1 MFIIFAVSIKS
12 VGLRLKRITKI
23 IKINKVEK
31 HPIKDFYFVFGVS
44 GGHFEKYL
52 VNSKKYSKFGEMQVS
67 KKYAVVMSSA
77 GSLKKS
83 PIIQSFKKLSDDVD
97 GIEKEKSVVPKI
109 SATKVFVQCLELFL
123 REKSNLSNL
132 QIKEIC
138 AWVYSNHTQFKANP
152 YLLLKLNLELS
163 FLDIDKIA
171 KFIDF
176 PGNSK
181 VRVKACLD
189 FCLKSGVNG
198 SAAILSSILFT
209 SCFDLLRAVYCD
221 FQDVFMIKTA
231 LVELLKSNEVK
242 ELNIK
247 GEGVFFIHSWYA
259 RQTELLVKELKRRNK
274 EAGEFGKNI
283 VINSLDSD
291 FQNCLNNVLN
301 SKISFITGAA
311 GSGKSYMLKLLYK
324 TFSKM
329 LNNEKYTEKVVV
341 LTPTGKASARLN
353 SDLKIYSSTVHS
365 ALGWVAESSVIDL
378 KNYYSFSFNYKNKF
392 KNTKIVLVDES
403 TMLEDALVWTLLNS
417 FPKSCHFVFV
427 GDYNQ
432 LTSILPGSFFK
443 DALNSNIF
451 PTTYLK
457 YNFRQV
463 NTDIPVLL
471 KRVLKGNQDCLYYKY
486 KSVFVKYSSYG
497 SFLEKLSLLISK
509 LNNLRNSFYQDF
521 QILLAIK
528 NPERGTIELNKF
540 IQALYIQDKS
550 NTIAN
555 SVYSFYVGDKVIQV
569 FNNKETK
576 VLNGEIGIVR
586 KIAEGVLTVEF
597 QNGLVCVYT
606 KETVSELELAY
617 ALTVHKAQGSEF
629 KNIIFYAD
637 KYSGKM
643 LNKNLV
649 YTAFSRAKE
658 KLFVFGDIS
667 KIADAVGNEKTNFSY
682 FSHLLE
688 MQEELT

>member
-1 MFIIFAVSIKS
+1 M
-12 VGLRLKRITKI
+12 KRITKI

-31 HPIKDFYFVFGVS
+31 YPAKDFYFVFGVF
-44 GGHFEKYL
+44 GGLFEKYL
-52 VNSKKYSKFGEMQVS
+52 VNSKKYSKFGEMQVGE
-67 KKYAVVMSSA
+67 KYEVAVSGVGSA
-77 GSLKKS
+77 KKS
-83 PIIQSFKKLSDDVD
+83 PIIQSFKKLND
-97 GIEKEKSVVPKI
+97 GIEDKEKGKSAVPEI
-109 SATKVFVQCLELFL
+109 SATKVFVQSLELFL
-123 REKSNLSNL
+123 REKSNLSVL

-138 AWVYSNHTQFKANP
+138 AWIYSNHAQFKANP
-152 YLLLKLNLELS
+152 YLILKLNLDLS

-171 KFIDF
+171 KFIEF

-189 FCLKSGVNG
+189 FCLKNG
-198 SAAILSSILFT
+198 INGGATILSSGLFT
-209 SCFDLLRAVYCD
+209 LCFDLLKAVYCD
-221 FQDVFMIKTA
+221 FKDVFKIKVA

-274 EAGEFGKNI
+274 EAGEFGQNI
-283 VINSLDSD
+283 VINTLDSD
-291 FQNCLNNVLN
+291 FQNCLNNALS
-301 SKISFITGAA
+301 SKISFITGPA
-311 GSGKSYMLKLLYK
+311 GSGKSYTLKLLYK

-329 LNNEKYTEKVVV
+329 LNNGKYTEKVVV

-353 SDLKIYSSTVHS
+353 SNFKVYSTTVHS
-365 ALGWVAESSVIDL
+365 ALGWAAKSSVIDL

-392 KNTKIVLVDES
+392 KNTKVVLVDES

-417 FPKSCHFVFV
+417 FPKNCHFVFV

-443 DALNSNIF
+443 DSVLSGIF
-451 PTTYLK
+451 PTYYLK
-457 YNFRQV
+457 YNHRQI
-463 NTDIPVLL
+463 NTDLPKLL
-471 KRVLKGNQDCLYYKY
+471 NQVLKGNKYCLDFRYE
-486 KSVFVKYSSYG
+486 SVIVKYLPYKD
-497 SFLEKLSLLISK
+497 FLLKLSLLISK
-509 LNNLRNSFYQDF
+509 LNCRVNSFYTDF

-528 NPERGTIELNKF
+528 NPERGVIELNKF
-540 IQALYIQDKS
+540 IQSIFIKD
-550 NTIAN
+550 TEN
-555 SVYSFYVGDKVIQV
+555 SVSSGVYHFYVGDKVIQV

-576 VLNGEIGIVR
+576 VLNGEIGVIR
-586 KIAEGVLTVEF
+586 KIVEDKVTVEF
-597 QNGLVCVYT
+597 QNGLVCEYT
-606 KETVSELELAY
+606 KETIFELELAY

-629 KNIIFYAD
+629 KNVVFYAD

-658 KLFVFGDIS
+658 RLFVFGDIY
-667 KIADAVGNEKTNFSY
+667 KIADSVGKENTGFSY
-682 FSHLLE
+682 FRYLLKE
-688 MQEELT
+688 KSD

>member
-1 MFIIFAVSIKS
+1 M
-12 VGLRLKRITKI
+12 KRITKI

-31 HPIKDFYFVFGVS
+31 YPTKDFYFVFGV
-44 GGHFEKYL
+44 FDRLLEKYL
-52 VNSKKYSKFGEMQVS
+52 VNSKKYSKFGEMQVGE
-67 KKYAVVMSSA
+67 KYEVAVSGVGSA
-77 GSLKKS
+77 KKS
-83 PIIQSFKKLSDDVD
+83 PIIQSFKKLND
-97 GIEKEKSVVPKI
+97 GIEDKKKGKSAVPEI
-109 SATKVFVQCLELFL
+109 SATKVFVQSLDLFL
-123 REKSNLSNL
+123 QKKSNLSVR

-138 AWVYSNHTQFKANP
+138 AWIYSNHARFKANP
-152 YLLLKLNLELS
+152 YLLLQLNLDLS

-171 KFIDF
+171 KFIEF

-189 FCLKSGVNG
+189 FCLKNGVNG
-198 SAAILSSILFT
+198 SAAILSSVLFT
-209 SCFDLLRAVYCD
+209 LCFDLLKAVYCG
-221 FQDVFMIKTA
+221 FKDVFIIKTA

-247 GEGVFFIHSWYA
+247 GEGVFFIHAWYA
-259 RQTELLVKELKRRNK
+259 RQTELLVKELKKRNK
-274 EAGEFGKNI
+274 EAGEFGQNV
-283 VINSLDSD
+283 VINTKDSD
-291 FQNCLNNVLN
+291 FQKCLNNALN
-301 SKISFITGAA
+301 SKISFIAGPA

-353 SDLKIYSSTVHS
+353 SGLKVYSSTVHS
-365 ALGWVAESSVIDL
+365 ALGWAAKSSVIDL

-392 KNTKIVLVDES
+392 KNTKVVLIDES

-443 DALNSNIF
+443 DSVLSGIF
-451 PTTYLK
+451 PTSYLK
-457 YNFRQV
+457 YNYRQI
-463 NTDIPVLL
+463 NTDLPKLL
-471 KRVLKGNQDCLYYKY
+471 NQVLKGNKYCLNFRYE
-486 KSVFVKYSSYG
+486 SVIVKYLPYKD
-497 SFLEKLSLLISK
+497 FLLKLSLLISK
-509 LNNLRNSFYQDF
+509 LNCRVNSFYTDF

-528 NPERGTIELNKF
+528 NTERGVIELNKF
-540 IQALYIQDKS
+540 IQSIFIKD
-550 NTIAN
+550 TEN
-555 SVYSFYVGDKVIQV
+555 SVSSGVYDFYVGDKVIQV

-576 VLNGEIGIVR
+576 VLNGEIGIIR
-586 KIAEGVLTVEF
+586 KIVEDKVTVEF
-597 QNGLVCVYT
+597 QNGLVCEYT
-606 KETVSELELAY
+606 KETISELELAY

-629 KNIIFYAD
+629 KNVVFYAD

-643 LNKNLV
+643 LNKNLI

-658 KLFVFGDIS
+658 KLFVFGDIY
-667 KIADAVGNEKTNFSY
+667 KIADSVDKENTGFSY
-682 FSHLLE
+682 FKYLLE
-688 MQEELT
+688 EKND